1 MKIKDISLCGLF
13 AGVLAICAWISFPVF
28 GLPVTLQ
35 TFGLHFALLLLGGK
49 RGCIAIFVYLAL
61 GILGLPVFSGF
72 GGGIGAL
79 LGPTGGYL
87 WGFLAGGLLYWGI
100 TAHWGGRAK
109 LPAAVL
115 AQICC
120 YLCGMFWFSYQSASE
135 NSLWSVFLTT
145 VAPFLLPDALK
156 LGLAYLLSRRL
167 GRHIS

>member
-13 AGVLAICAWISFPVF
+13 SALLAICAWISFPVF

-35 TFGLHFALLLLGGK
+35 TFGLHFSLLLLGGK
-49 RGCIAIFVYLAL
+49 RGCIAIFVYLSL

-72 GGGIGAL
+72 GGGIGTL

-100 TAHWGGRAK
+100 TAWKGIRAK
-109 LPAAVL
+109 LPATIL

-120 YLCGMFWFSYQSASE
+120 YICGSLWFSLQFANE
-135 NSLWSVFLTT
+135 NSLWRVFLTT
-145 VAPFLLPDALK
+145 ALPFLLPDALK
-156 LGLAYLLSRRL
+156 LGLAYLLARRL
-167 GRHIS
+167 RRHIS